1 MKRAALLFLLLML
14 LLPALAFADTVLT
27 EIVGEEDE
35 NIAVRLVRREDG
47 TTLFVGENRVGGE
60 WITTL
65 SKPLPEGAELYTEDG
80 LYDTAIIG
88 YYRTDLPD
96 APWVEQH
103 VTWDG
108 ESWRITMTMR
118 NAWEMIAWEEERINS
133 DIYDAYY
140 GVFTLPLDVARA
152 DWLKLPVTFREAM
165 ALMDTAGYEA
175 INASWGPVEDD
186 MTPEIDKALVD
197 FAGEY
202 LPGCTVESG
211 RLFENTAMLLL
222 RDEENLLRFAGA
234 VRTDDGWDVT
244 LSTPLP
250 EGAWC
255 NPEYRMS
262 DGWAEITVPLSREKA
277 RVRLGIEQIYVQV
290 AEFEGAWRITCLN
303 FTDDV
308 LGVGDFGYE
317 TEYGVALYGALPYS
331 RDIREVDWTELPGSA
346 QQAID
351 GLDRSAWRVLAE
363 PAETAQGLTL
373 YANVEV
379 RIISQSDGVAQ
390 AEIAHSGM
398 TVQLIAS
405 CLTDTAPHYDWD
417 SWDGEAPLDFVNRN
431 APITLLD
438 APGGAPLLKTD
449 GVLTVLGH
457 APAGWLLVMDGDTGT
472 AGFIQLESVLP
483 DAASVAVNG
492 DQATVRLF
500 GTDCQL
506 LLTDAGWRIIQMHFA
521 GDGFYALLPNGYAGR
536 SRIFFGE
543 PGVKANIYETDWDA
557 LPITLQAAVSD
568 MNTADWY
575 FTARLVE
582 TLDAPRTRYQAGVA
596 VKLLEETDDAATVAI
611 LGGETVVRIPAD
623 ALHSADDQAE
633 TSLWDADMRW
643 STPGLEHGPGDGA
656 LTFYTAPGGNEV
668 AFTVAADEE
677 ITLYHLGASEN
688 GYLHMYRR
696 TTGESGFIPADE
708 LPDADPIAMAAK
720 MCPQYIFLDGAAGE
734 NACIFLMQ
742 RPDGETVLTG
752 FTRENGA
759 WRMQESAPLPDTA
772 YLEEV
777 YGGGENIVL
786 NIEPDGCTAE
796 YPLRLTAGWNGGTW
810 LISALHR
817 TMDEEAVQLMENGL
831 YVNCAG
837 MLYGSVNLERDVF
850 RVDWSS
856 FPQRAAE
863 MYACL
868 QDDWGV
874 VRHQSAPLCE
884 SADGSIW
891 RTYLLGTPV
900 QILSDDG
907 DWLHVAVFGGRER
920 GYMPRSAVAVGQEQ
934 VSEGLGVWRSGV
946 ETLPWQAPTLETAS
960 GTPLYGVMGG
970 EASAET
976 EEPQYWQ
983 VLCDLGDGW
992 YHVLDETDGLA
1003 WYVQTDAPMVW
1014 PERDAQ

>member
-1 MKRAALLFLLLML
+1 MMKRAALLFILLLL

-35 NIAVRLVRREDG
+35 DIAVRLVRREDG

-96 APWVEQH
+96 VPWVEQH

-175 INASWGPVEDD
+175 VNKSWGPVEDD
-186 MTPEIDKALVD
+186 MTPEIDKALAD
-197 FAGEY
+197 LAGEY

-234 VRTDDGWDVT
+234 VRTGDGWDVT

-250 EGAWC
+250 EGARC
-255 NPEYRMS
+255 NSEYRMS

-290 AEFEGAWRITCLN
+290 AEFEGAWRITGLN
-303 FTDDV
+303 FVDDV

-331 RDIREVDWTELPGSA
+331 RDIREVDWTALPGSA

-363 PAETAQGLTL
+363 SVETAQGLTL

-379 RIISQSDGVAQ
+379 RIISQNDGVAQ
-390 AEIAHSGM
+390 VEIAHSGM
-398 TVQLIAS
+398 TVQLPAS
-405 CLTDTAPHYDWD
+405 YLTAAAPHYDWD
-417 SWDGEAPLDFVNRN
+417 SWDGEAPLDFLNRE

-457 APAGWLLVMDGDTGT
+457 APAIWLLVMDGDTGT
-472 AGFIQLESVLP
+472 AGFIPMQ
-483 DAASVAVNG
+483 
-492 DQATVRLF
+492 
-500 GTDCQL
+500 
-506 LLTDAGWRIIQMHFA
+506 
-521 GDGFYALLPNGYAGR
+521 
-536 SRIFFGE
+536 
-543 PGVKANIYETDWDA
+543 
-557 LPITLQAAVSD
+557 SD
-568 MNTADWY
+568 
-575 FTARLVE
+575 
-582 TLDAPRTRYQAGVA
+582 
-596 VKLLEETDDAATVAI
+596 
-611 LGGETVVRIPAD
+611 
-623 ALHSADDQAE
+623 
-633 TSLWDADMRW
+633 
-643 STPGLEHGPGDGA
+643 
-656 LTFYTAPGGNEV
+656 
-668 AFTVAADEE
+668 
-677 ITLYHLGASEN
+677 
-688 GYLHMYRR
+688 
-696 TTGESGFIPADE
+696 
-708 LPDADPIAMAAK
+708 DPLAMAAAL
-720 MCPQYIFLDGAAGE
+720 CPQYTFLNGAAGE

-759 WRMQESAPLPDTA
+759 WRMRESEPLPDTA

-777 YGGGENIVL
+777 YGSGENIVL
-786 NIEPDGCTAE
+786 NIEPDGCTPE

-817 TMDEEAVQLMENGL
+817 TMDEEAVHLMENGL

-837 MLYGSVNLERDVF
+837 TLYGSIDLERDVF

-884 SADGSIW
+884 SADGSIY

-900 QILSDDG
+900 QIISDDG
-907 DWLHVAVFGGRER
+907 DWLHVAVFGGSER

-934 VSEGLGVWRSGV
+934 ASEGLGVWRSGV

-960 GTPLYGVMGG
+960 GTPLYGAMGG
-970 EASAET
+970 EKSAET
-976 EEPQYWQ
+976 EEPQCWQ

-1003 WYVQTDAPMVW
+1003 WYVQTDTPIVW